1 MSVIDEIKNKAKANK
16 KTVVLPETTDM
27 RTLTA
32 AAEVISEGIA
42 DIILVRSSM
51 LKVLH
56 FFCFV
61 ICYAHSICKRTKDTL
76 GVFT

>member
-32 AAEVISEGIA
+32 AAEVLADGIA
-42 DIILVRSSM
+42 DVILV
-51 LKVLH
+51 
-56 FFCFV
+56 
-61 ICYAHSICKRTKDTL
+61 
-76 GVFT
+76 